1 MQRWLKKQVK
11 IYCTPAYLLDYT
23 SVLLVTCP
31 WSGPVPLNW
40 VAGAASARSCRP
52 DEVLWFL
59 RWHFAHRTLV
69 LISILFCPHITRLS
83 LQQTASWWTVCWLS
97 LDTQRT
103 QHQAPPHRRR
113 QSNNTREEPSDVFG
127 QEDES
132 FSQSNCYLLWGVGV
146 QDQAFP
152 PHPCGLCCNLW
163 PLFHRSWEGGVRAWH
178 WADFPRVRDR

>member
-1 MQRWLKKQVK
+1 MKAEGTSMPWPTRASPSYGKNEQFVVELLLNGEGDLEGNICNADFCHKWKYTVHPRIFWT
-11 IYCTPAYLLDYT
+11 TP
-23 SVLLVTCP
+23 VCLVPCP

-69 LISILFCPHITRLS
+69 LTSILFCPHITRLS

-103 QHQAPPHRRR
+103 QHQALPHRRR
-113 QSNNTREEPSDVFG
+113 QSNNASEEPSDVFG

-132 FSQSNCYLLWGVGV
+132 FSQSNCYLLWGVG
-146 QDQAFP
+146 
-152 PHPCGLCCNLW
+152 
-163 PLFHRSWEGGVRAWH
+163 GGGS
-178 WADFPRVRDR
+178 